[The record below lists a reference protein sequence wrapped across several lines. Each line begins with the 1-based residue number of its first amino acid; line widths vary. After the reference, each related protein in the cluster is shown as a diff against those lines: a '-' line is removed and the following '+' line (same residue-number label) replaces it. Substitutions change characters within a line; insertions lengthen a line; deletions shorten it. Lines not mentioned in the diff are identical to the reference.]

1 MCGGYGDAD
10 SNEDGKVGGF
20 LDFFADITDG
30 GGKGRSGAR
39 FSSGDTGG
47 LDQNQDNY
55 ISEQEYQRGQSN
67 SESNADSNITSEI
80 GDAYNNSQNII
91 SRGSNIFGALP
102 RGSIRR
108 EAALGSDGR
117 DISTSG
123 AARFMQGFAGDARNM
138 AMAPVRA
145 YMVEGAPPNPVGNP
159 EQQARSYDSLLN
171 TGSSQFYKLP
181 EAQRRAIIEG
191 TQSLNPLL
199 GRAMSMP
206 ANVGSIMPVSLPKNV
221 VAAGDQFDESFPNED
236 LRDISNISSF
246 KVYATGQ
253 NDEFLVISNGEVNGT
268 YSGKELR
275 DQNIIN

>member
-145 YMVEGAPPNPVGNP
+145 YMGEVAPPNPVGNP

-191 TQSLNPLL
+191 TQSLNDKRVVQRRMAQQAAQRKSQSVTPVKVT
-199 GRAMSMP
+199 S
-206 ANVGSIMPVSLPKNV
+206 VGNDMVEVTFSDGSV
-221 VAAGDQFDESFPNED
+221 VPMTQQEARN
-236 LRDISNISSF
+236 NNY
-246 KVYATGQ
+246 V
-253 NDEFLVISNGEVNGT
+253 
-268 YSGKELR
+268 
-275 DQNIIN
+275 

>member
-67 SESNADSNITSEI
+67 SESNADRGETGPI
-80 GDAYNNSQNII
+80 GDAYNNSM
-91 SRGSNIFGALP
+91 GFVSNFSNKFCALP

-123 AARFMQGFAGDARNM
+123 AARFMQGFAGDARKM

-145 YMVEGAPPNPVGNP
+145 YMSEVAPPNPVGNP

-171 TGSSQFYKLP
+171 RGSSDFSNLS
-181 EAQRRAIIEG
+181 EDQRRAIVQG
-191 TQSLNPLL
+191 TRSLNPLL
-199 GRAMSMP
+199 GRAFRQ
-206 ANVGSIMPVSLPKNV
+206 AAPVSSGEPDPENDFGRTIFGQNV
-221 VAAGDQFDESFPNED
+221 MSG
-236 LRDISNISSF
+236 NISLEPYYQVYELGDNRYSLYADGVPYEGSF
-246 KVYATGQ
+246 
-253 NDEFLVISNGEVNGT
+253 
-268 YSGKELR
+268 SGDVLR
-275 DQNIIN
+275 KQNIIN

>member
-80 GDAYNNSQNII
+80 GDAYNNSM
-91 SRGSNIFGALP
+91 GFVSNFSNKFGALP

-123 AARFMQGFAGDARNM
+123 AAEFLQGFAGDARKM

-145 YMVEGAPPNPVGNP
+145 YMSEVAPPNPVGNP

-171 TGSSQFYKLP
+171 RGSSDFSNLS
-181 EAQRRAIIEG
+181 EAQRRAIVQG
-191 TQSLNPLL
+191 TRSLNPLL
-199 GRAMSMP
+199 GRAFRQ
-206 ANVGSIMPVSLPKNV
+206 AAPVSSGEPDPENDLGRTIFGQNV
-221 VAAGDQFDESFPNED
+221 MSG
-236 LRDISNISSF
+236 NISLEPYYQVYELGDNRYSLYADGVPYEGSF
-246 KVYATGQ
+246 
-253 NDEFLVISNGEVNGT
+253 
-268 YSGKELR
+268 SGDALR
-275 DQNIIN
+275 EQNIIN